1 MRIKSGNTGDK
12 SGLALCSKEVGNPI
26 ESVGSIKKILESIM
40 CLGKIGT

>member
-26 ESVGSIKKILESIM
+26 ESVKEDIGEHYVF
-40 CLGKIGT
+40 GKNWNII